1 MKVLHDEEMGVIKDW
16 RKALRNPPAYRI
28 ANRTLR
34 NQTNFVLWVSITG
47 LTVLVILYVLPKKS
61 NLAAPHYSKEYY
73 NSTYPLTKPI
83 TTNGMQTFRIGII
96 TDLDTNS
103 KSEKEPY
110 TWYAYFKKGYL
121 SYTPQRHALVLSW
134 DKNEPTRLTTS
145 YALKDRGMELSEL
158 VVFNGKLLTFDDR
171 TGLIFEIAAEKAVPW
186 ILLTDG
192 DGQNNKGFKSEWA
205 TVKGNQLY
213 VGSMGKEW
221 TTPAGDFENNNPQY
235 VKEISTR
242 GEVKHIP
249 WIVEYNR
256 IREILGIN
264 WPGYMI
270 HESGVWSSVHKRWFF
285 LPRRCSK
292 ETYNET
298 LDEHR
303 GCSVLITANEEMQDV
318 QIVHLPNSTPTRGFS
333 SFKFV
338 PSSDDEVIV
347 ALRTEELNGKTATY
361 VTSFTIKGQI
371 LLNDTWISD
380 LKYEGLEFI

>member
-1 MKVLHDEEMGVIKDW
+1 MGAIKDW

-34 NQTNFVLWVSITG
+34 NQTSFVLWVSITG
-47 LTVLVILYVLPKKS
+47 LTVLVILYILPKKS
-61 NLAAPHYSKEYY
+61 NLAGSHYTGGYY
-73 NSTYPLTKPI
+73 NNTYPLSKPI
-83 TTNGMQTFRIGII
+83 ITNGMHTFRIGVI

-103 KSEKEPY
+103 RSQNEPH
-110 TWYAYFKKGYL
+110 TC
-121 SYTPQRHALVLSW
+121 W
-134 DKNEPTRLTTS
+134 DKNEPTRLATS
-145 YALKDRGMELSEL
+145 YSLKDRGMELSEL

-171 TGLIFEIAAEKAVPW
+171 TGLIFEITADKAVPW

-192 DGQNNKGFKSEWA
+192 DGQSNKGFKSEWA
-205 TVKGNQLY
+205 TVKGNMLY

-221 TTPAGDFENNNPQY
+221 TTPAGDFENHNPQY
-235 VKEISTR
+235 VKEISTK
-242 GEVKHIP
+242 GEVRHIP
-249 WIVEYNR
+249 WVEEYNR
-256 IREILGIN
+256 VREILDIH

-270 HESGVWSSVHKRWFF
+270 HESGAWSSIHKRWFF

-298 LDEHR
+298 LDERR
-303 GCSVLITANEEMQDV
+303 GCSVLITANEEMGDV
-318 QIVHLPNSTPTRGFS
+318 QIVHLPNSTPSRGFS

-361 VTSFTIKGQI
+361 VTSFTIYGRV